1 MGCGQRGDVCPHA
14 MRHVGGAR
22 RLLRRTLPQ
31 HMGRGGPAG
40 RPRCEMT
47 RARGIQCPERAA
59 AKARS
64 PGNSAEYN
72 GPPAS
77 VGEALSRRYR
87 TRAAGP
93 HCAFARCR
101 APPWVSPTVS
111 SGAGR
116 AARRPAMPVIG
127 VISAGSRPGPSC
139 CNCSQPV
146 VAQPRSADRARKC
159 LMFGRDRTRWSDGQ
173 SSASDPERTSAVR
186 AGRQQLIAA
195 RRRPWGLRAQRRC
208 A

>member
-1 MGCGQRGDVCPHA
+1 MFRAAIGDRLAAARDGNISPALPRRGGDMGCGQRGDVCTHA

-22 RLLRRTLPQ
+22 RLLRRPLPQ

-40 RPRCEMT
+40 RPCREMT
-47 RARGIQCPERAA
+47 RSRGIQCPERAA

-64 PGNSAEYN
+64 PGNSAQYN

-127 VISAGSRPGPSC
+127 VISAGSRHKYVKFPARVAATAHSRLWPKCEVPAECENVC
-139 CNCSQPV
+139 CS
-146 VAQPRSADRARKC
+146 
-159 LMFGRDRTRWSDGQ
+159 G
-173 SSASDPERTSAVR
+173 
-186 AGRQQLIAA
+186 
-195 RRRPWGLRAQRRC
+195 
-208 A
+208 